1 VLIDQ
6 PLPAKSRP
14 IPKWIGIGATSLLAL
29 LAAGVVIALTQ
40 WPFTP
45 ENVRKAL
52 EEASGRPV
60 QIRTFITSYFPP
72 GCTAEGI
79 RFLRH
84 KHPDLSPVITVDKLS
99 IQASFTGIFHS
110 PKRLAAVR
118 IVGMH
123 MFVTSKQADEGP
135 EYVELNAGPGGK
147 SLAISTITADG
158 TVLEFVR
165 RSGDEAPYVLKID
178 KLALTE
184 VGSGAPMQYRAELT
198 NSVPPGVIRAEGT
211 FGPWNPGNIGATAV
225 SGTYAYNKIDL
236 SHFHSIYGMGHAR
249 GEFAGPLERIRT
261 HGRVDVAG
269 FGVEGSHHSVP
280 MTTDYEATVN
290 GTNGDVQLDPA
301 VARFQHT
308 RLEVRGW
315 IAHQEGE
322 SGKTASFDVS
332 VPEGR
337 VDDLLALF
345 DDGQPGMSGPVEIRG
360 HFVWPP
366 GPAAFLHKIRI
377 DLTFGMQH
385 SRLTSADT
393 QGTID
398 RLGESGE
405 GEKKAEI
412 AEDLRLLPIGMRG
425 AIRVRNSV
433 ATISNGRFEVPGAD
447 AGLRGTYGLT
457 DRRVDLKGTLHT
469 NGDLSETTSGVKA
482 LLVKIVTP
490 LFRKRGNE
498 RIVPFRITGARGQ
511 ANVGIDWKRQK

>member
-6 PLPAKSRP
+6 PPAAKTRP
-14 IPKWIGIGATSLLAL
+14 ISKWLWIGATILLAL
-29 LAAGVVIALTQ
+29 LAVGVVIALAH

-60 QIRTFITSYFPP
+60 QIRTFSTSYFPP

-84 KHPDLSPVITVDKLS
+84 KHPDLSPIITIDKLAV
-99 IQASFTGIFHS
+99 QGSFTGLFRS

-123 MFVTSKQADEGP
+123 MFVASKQPDEGP
-135 EYVELNAGPGGK
+135 EHVDLNAGPGGK
-147 SLAISTITADG
+147 SLAISKITADG
-158 TVLEFVR
+158 AVLEFVR
-165 RSGDEAPYVLKID
+165 RGSNEAPYILKID

-184 VGSGAPMQYRAELT
+184 VGSGAPMHYRVELT
-198 NSVPPGVIRAEGT
+198 NSVPPGVIWAEGK
-211 FGPWNPGNIGATAV
+211 FGPWNPDNIGATAV
-225 SGTYAYNKIDL
+225 SGTYTYDRIDL
-236 SHFHSIYGMGHAR
+236 SHFHGIYGMGHAR
-249 GEFAGPLERIRT
+249 GEFSGPLEQIRT

-269 FGVEGSHHSVP
+269 FGVEGSHHAVP

-290 GTNGDVQLDPA
+290 GTNGDVLLDPA

-315 IAHQEGE
+315 IAEQEGE
-322 SGKTASFDVS
+322 PGKMASFDIS
-332 VPEGR
+332 VPQGR

-360 HFVWPP
+360 RFVWPP
-366 GPAAFLHKIRI
+366 GPAAFLQKIRM

-385 SRLTSADT
+385 SRLTSANT
-393 QGTID
+393 QGSID
-398 RLGESGE
+398 RLGESAE
-405 GEKKAEI
+405 GEKKDEI
-412 AEDLRLLPIGMRG
+412 GEDPRVLPIEMRG

-433 ATISNGRFEVPGAD
+433 ATISNGRFQVPGAD
-447 AGLRGTYGLT
+447 ATLQGTYGLT
-457 DRRVDLKGTLHT
+457 DRRVDIKGTLHT
-469 NGDLSETTSGVKA
+469 SGDLSETTSGVKA

-490 LFRKRGNE
+490 LFRKRGTE
-498 RIVPFRITGARGQ
+498 RIVPFQITGAHGQ